1 MTIIDFL
8 TLWLLSLTGP
18 TVDKPGVDIQI
29 PDAPAQV
36 STHRSKDKSEEPAP
50 EYTVL
55 ELVWVKQ
62 ISNGL

>member
-1 MTIIDFL
+1 MTIIDYL
-8 TLWLLSLTGP
+8 TLWLLSMTGQA
-18 TVDKPGVDIQI
+18 VDKPGVDIQL

-36 STHRSKDKSEEPAP
+36 STYRSKDKSEEPPP
-50 EYTVL
+50 EYSVL